1 MSTSHSLSSFLTTHA
16 DQDRPAAGPFEVE
29 NRATLQVNLQ
39 GTVYAKAGAMVA
51 TLGDVK
57 FSRKGA
63 LEDGVGKFLKKAVT
77 GEGMTLMKMEGNGRV
92 YLADRNKR
100 VHLLALAG
108 ESLCVN
114 GNDLLALH
122 FDKLS
127 ANGRGLDWDIVM
139 LKSVAGALAGGLFN
153 VQISGTGLVAITTHG
168 DPLVLPVTAAR
179 PVHTDPQAT
188 VAWSGQLQPDI
199 HTDIS
204 LGTLVGRSSGE
215 SVQMRFKGE
224 GWVMVQPYEETA
236 VVAGR

>member
-1 MSTSHSLSSFLTTHA
+1 MPSIPTFLATHT
-16 DQDRPAAGPFEVE
+16 DQDRPDAGPFEVE

-39 GTVYAKAGAMVA
+39 GTVFAKAGAMIA
-51 TLGDVK
+51 YRGDVK
-57 FSRKGA
+57 FSRKGVLA
-63 LEDGVGKFLKKAVT
+63 DGVGKLLKKAVT

-100 VHLLALAG
+100 VHVLELAG

-114 GNDLLALH
+114 GNDLLALQ
-122 FDKLS
+122 S
-127 ANGRGLDWDIVM
+127 TLDWDIVM

-153 VQISGTGLVAITTHG
+153 VQIGGRGLVAITTHG
-168 DPLVLPVTAAR
+168 DPLVLPVSAR
-179 PVHTDPQAT
+179 APLCTDPQAT
-188 VAWSGQLQPDI
+188 VAWSGNLQPEI

-204 LGTLVGRSSGE
+204 LGTLVGRTSGE

-224 GWVMVQPYEETA
+224 GWVMVQPYEERP

>member
-1 MSTSHSLSSFLTTHA
+1 MHSISDFITTHA
-16 DQDRPAAGPFEVE
+16 DQDRPGAGPFEVE

-51 TLGDVK
+51 YRGDVK
-57 FSRKGA
+57 FSRKGT

-77 GEGMTLMKMEGNGRV
+77 GEGMSLMKMEGNGRV

-100 VHLLALAG
+100 VHVLALEG

-114 GNDLLALH
+114 GNDLLALQ
-122 FDKLS
+122 S
-127 ANGRGLDWDIVM
+127 TLDWDIVM

-153 VQISGTGLVAITTHG
+153 VQIAGRGLVAITTHG

-179 PVHTDPQAT
+179 PVCTDPQAT
-188 VAWSGQLQPDI
+188 VAWAGHLQPEI
-199 HTDIS
+199 QTDLS
-204 LGTLVGRSSGE
+204 LGTFVGRGSGE
-215 SVQMRFKGE
+215 AVQMRFAAPRGGD